1 MESSVLKVEN
11 LVVSYRQAYSWA
23 DALRGVS
30 LQVKRGEI
38 YGLVGESGSG
48 KTTLAL
54 AILRY
59 LDPNGKIR
67 GGRISL
73 NDQELT
79 TLTSAQMGALWGRH
93 LALVPQNPQ
102 SALNPSMRVGD
113 QIIEVL
119 RHLNGSDRRTA
130 LN

>member
-93 LALVPQNPQ
+93 LALVPQNP
-102 SALNPSMRVGD
+102 
-113 QIIEVL
+113 
-119 RHLNGSDRRTA
+119 
-130 LN
+130 